1 MLPIVPQCFLLSIWP
16 PEMGCITVHYLFLKD
31 MGVLVVSKCFCLAK
45 THTIHIMSDNML
57 YMFRQITLA
66 VHRKA
71 WFLWSLFSIY
81 RFCVVMQRV
90 VPWIPPIATLVALL
104 QHTLFLNEEQEF
116 SSETKPNPK
125 RTWRRWGGV
134 FSHERSRCFHLPV
147 FKRKKKAES
156 VLGWRKIHD
165 VKEWGGRAV
174 IGSSHR
180 CDVCGREMKS
190 WSQITV
196 VLVFLFFFLLDS
208 VSTHVRKAARAWLA
222 LERTRCSVSVKI
234 SSFF

>member
-1 MLPIVPQCFLLSIWP
+1 MP
-16 PEMGCITVHYLFLKD
+16 T
-31 MGVLVVSKCFCLAK
+31 
-45 THTIHIMSDNML
+45 
-57 YMFRQITLA
+57 
-66 VHRKA
+66 
-71 WFLWSLFSIY
+71 SLFSIY
-81 RFCVVMQRV
+81 RFSGAMQRAV
-90 VPWIPPIATLVALL
+90 IIFPPIATLAARLR
-104 QHTLFLNEEQEF
+104 QSLFLNEEQEF

-156 VLGWRKIHD
+156 VLGWRKTHE

-190 WSQITV
+190 WILKSLQRQYACAQRGSCVAHDGAHALLCVCEAQHLFLAQLTQTW
-196 VLVFLFFFLLDS
+196 LVCFL
-208 VSTHVRKAARAWLA
+208 
-222 LERTRCSVSVKI
+222 
-234 SSFF
+234 